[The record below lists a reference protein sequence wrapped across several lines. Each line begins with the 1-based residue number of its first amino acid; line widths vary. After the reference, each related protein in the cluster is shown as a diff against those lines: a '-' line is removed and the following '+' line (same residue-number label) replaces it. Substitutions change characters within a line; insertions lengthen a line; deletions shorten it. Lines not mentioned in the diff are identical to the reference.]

1 METPFI
7 SFLVTC
13 KNEGQ
18 QLQLLLDCLFEH
30 KDNNECIILDDFS
43 DDIDTKNILQK
54 ADNSNFFKVYQHK
67 LDRNYSEHKNYG
79 KSLCKGKYIFQID
92 ADELP
97 SKMLMENLKDILELN
112 NEIDLFW
119 IPRINDF
126 KGVNSE
132 NSRQWGWRLTPYEDR
147 LIVNWPDP
155 QGRLFKNVPYMEWK
169 RRLHEKVEGSKTHV
183 HLPYEYEL
191 SLHHNKTIEKQ
202 IQTNINYNK
211 IFTQEENKG
220 FKV

>member
-1 METPFI
+1 MPFI

-13 KNEGQ
+13 KNEGY
-18 QLQLLLDCLFEH
+18 QLQLLLERLLEY
-30 KDNNECIILDDFS
+30 KDENECIILDDFTE
-43 DDIDTKNILQK
+43 DEDTKNILENISDTQ
-54 ADNSNFFKVYQHK
+54 FFKVYQHK

-97 SKMLMENLKDILELN
+97 SKILLDNIKDIIELN
-112 NEIDLFW
+112 NDIDLFW

-126 KGVNSE
+126 KGVNPD
-132 NSRQWGWRLTPYEDR
+132 NARQWGWRLTNYEDR

-169 RRLHEKVEGSKTHV
+169 RRLHEKVEGAKTFV
-183 HLPYEYEL
+183 HLPSEFDL
-191 SLHHNKTIEKQ
+191 SLLHNKTIEKQ
-202 IQTNINYNK
+202 IETNIKYNK
-211 IFTQEENKG
+211 IFTEEENKG
-220 FKV
+220 FKI